1 MAKFQTSGVDEMV
14 AKLQKAGGLD
24 DKLVTE
30 IMNDA
35 GEIMVAEI
43 KKRVAQSGFATE
55 EYVKSIKPT
64 KIRRNEFG
72 EPYIQVTA
80 VGNNKHGE
88 RRAAVLFVLNYGRGP
103 QYGRITGTYYWTR
116 GSQEAAKQVEKELDA
131 LLTQKLKERGL
142 L

>member
-24 DKLVTE
+24 DKLITE
-30 IMNDA
+30 IMNAA

-64 KIRRNEFG
+64 KIRRNRFG

-103 QYGRITGTYYWTR
+103 RYGRITGTYYWTK

>member
-30 IMNDA
+30 IMNAA

-64 KIRRNEFG
+64 KIRRNKFG

-80 VGNNKHGE
+80 VGSNKHGE

-103 QYGRITGTYYWTR
+103 RYGRITGTYYWTK

>member
-30 IMNDA
+30 IMNAA

-64 KIRRNEFG
+64 KIRRNKFG

-80 VGNNKHGE
+80 VWNNKHGE

>member
-30 IMNDA
+30 IMNAA

-64 KIRRNEFG
+64 KIRRNKFG

-103 QYGRITGTYYWTR
+103 QYGRITGTYY
-116 GSQEAAKQVEKELDA
+116 
-131 LLTQKLKERGL
+131 
-142 L
+142 

>member
-30 IMNDA
+30 IMNAA

-64 KIRRNEFG
+64 KIRRNKFG

-80 VGNNKHGE
+80 VGNNKQGE

>member
-1 MAKFQTSGVDEMV
+1 MAKFETSGIDGMLATLKGTDILDEETVKELMT
-14 AKLQKAGGLD
+14 AAGKIL
-24 DKLVTE
+24 
-30 IMNDA
+30 A
-35 GEIMVAEI
+35 AEI
-43 KKRVAQSGFATE
+43 KKRVAQSGFATA

-64 KIRRNEFG
+64 KIRRNKFG

>member
-1 MAKFQTSGVDEMV
+1 MAKFETSGIDGMLATLQNAAELDEETVKELM
-14 AKLQKAGGLD
+14 AA
-24 DKLVTE
+24 
-30 IMNDA
+30 A

-43 KKRVAQSGFATE
+43 KRRVAQSGFATE
-55 EYVKSIKPT
+55 EYVKSIRPT
-64 KIRRNEFG
+64 KVRKNKFG

-103 QYGRITGTYYWTR
+103 QYGRITGTYYWTK
-116 GSQEAAKQVEKELDA
+116 GSQEAAKRVEKELDA